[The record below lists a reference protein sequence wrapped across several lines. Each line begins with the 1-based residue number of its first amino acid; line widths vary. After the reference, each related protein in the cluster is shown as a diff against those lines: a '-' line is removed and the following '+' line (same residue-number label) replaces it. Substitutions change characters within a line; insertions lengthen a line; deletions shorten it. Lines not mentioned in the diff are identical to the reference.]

1 MERMLQDWEKTPGHM
16 TALDLKVGGRSSS
29 PLGHGLHSFRRLRL
43 SRLSPIR
50 GLIGWKGWLREE
62 GCRVF
67 VVLQPL
73 LGDKAIEEVEME
85 DEPHAAQGDQPEG
98 HTHAAPQD
106 TQGDTGPALA
116 SETPR

>member
-1 MERMLQDWEKTPGHM
+1 VREVAKRR
-16 TALDLKVGGRSSS
+16 ARSC
-29 PLGHGLHSFRRLRL
+29 L
-43 SRLSPIR
+43 
-50 GLIGWKGWLREE
+50 
-62 GCRVF
+62 CF

-85 DEPHAAQGDQPEG
+85 DEPHAAQDDQPEA

-116 SETPR
+116 SEAPR